1 MSQLDLAR
9 LQFAMTSIYH
19 FLFVPVTIGLSFLTA
34 VLQSVWYK
42 SGRDEYLRL
51 TRFFG
56 TLLVINVAVGVVTG
70 LVQEFQ
76 FGMDWSTYSRTVGD
90 VFGAPLAMEGLAAFF
105 LESTFLGLWLFGW
118 DKLSRRVH
126 LATIWAVAVGGVL
139 SAAFIMAAN
148 SWMQHPVGYTINKS
162 TGRPQM
168 DDIWAVLTNPVFLRG
183 YLHVLLASLTTAAA
197 VMLAIA
203 AWQLRRGSAPEVFR
217 PAARLA
223 LVVLAPSLLLAM
235 VVGSELGV
243 TEAKYQPMKIAASE
257 AQWQTCQPCSFSLFQ
272 IGGGN
277 NDHDPKQI
285 IQIPHLLS
293 LLATNSWNGKVDGL
307 DDVQSQY
314 VKQYGSGNYVPNVF
328 IQYWAM
334 RVMAYSAGLLFLV
347 SLWGLWLLHRRRLAT
362 STWFLRLAVWVAVLP
377 FLMNTAGWV
386 LTENGRQPWIVQGIQ
401 LTKDG
406 VSPSVSTAQVAFSI
420 ITFLL
425 VYAALAIVAV
435 VLMSKYARREI
446 APAPVS
452 ETDEPAVVP
461 AMTY

>member
-19 FLFVPVTIGLSFLTA
+19 FIFVPVTIGLSFLTA
-34 VLQSVWYK
+34 LLQTSWYRT
-42 SGRDEYLRL
+42 GREDMLRL

-76 FGMDWSTYSRTVGD
+76 FGMDWSGYARTVGD

-126 LATIWAVAVGGVL
+126 LFTIWMVALGGSL

-148 SWMQHPVGYTINKS
+148 SWMQHPVGYTTDKS
-162 TGRPQM
+162 TGKPQLN
-168 DDIWAVLTNPVFLRG
+168 DIWAVMTNPVFLRG
-183 YLHVLLASLTTAAA
+183 YLHVLLASLATAAV
-197 VMLAIA
+197 VMLAIS
-203 AWQLRRGSAPEVFR
+203 AWQIRRGSAPTVFA
-217 PAARLA
+217 PAARLS
-223 LVVLAPSLLLAM
+223 LVLLAPALLMAM
-235 VVGSELGV
+235 IVGSELGV

-257 AQWQTCQPCSFSLFQ
+257 AQWETCQPCSFSLFQ

-277 NDHDPKQI
+277 NDHTPTQI
-285 IQIPHLLS
+285 IEIPHLLS
-293 LLATNSWNGKVDGL
+293 LLATNSWNGKVEGL
-307 DDVQSQY
+307 NEVQSQY
-314 VKQYGSGNYVPNVF
+314 TKDYGPGSYVPNVF

-334 RVMAYSAGLLFLV
+334 RVMAYTAGLLFLF
-347 SLWGLWLLHRRRLAT
+347 SLWGLWLLHRKRLDS
-362 STWFLRLAVWVAVLP
+362 STWFLRLAVWAVPLP
-377 FLMNTAGWV
+377 FIVNTAGWV

-406 VSPSVSTAQVAFSI
+406 VSPSVSTGEVVFSLVAF
-420 ITFLL
+420 FLL
-425 VYAALAIVAV
+425 YAVLAVVAV
-435 VLMSKYARREI
+435 KLMTKYARREI
-446 APAPVS
+446 APAPS
-452 ETDEPAVVP
+452 GEANEPVVVP